1 MNRPVPDPPGR
12 GQESVWNFPRPPLLE
27 STDRRLRVALGG
39 VTVAETTSGLRVLE
53 TSHPPSYYLPPAD
66 CDLSLF
72 TRAAGSSFCEWKGHA
87 TYWTVTAGG
96 HIAERAAWS
105 YPDPT
110 PTFAAIRDHVAFYP
124 SAFECFVDDEAVTP
138 QPGGF
143 YGGWITSGVAGPFKG
158 VPDSHWW

>member
-1 MNRPVPDPPGR
+1 MGSEMCIRDR
-12 GQESVWNFPRPPLLE
+12 LEATGQ
-27 STDRRLRVALGG
+27 RLRVALGG
-39 VTVAETTSGLRVLE
+39 VTVAETTSGLRMLE

-72 TRAAGSSFCEWKGHA
+72 TQAVGSSFCEWKGHA
-87 TYWTVTAGG
+87 TYWTVAAGG
-96 HIAERAAWS
+96 RVAERAAWS

-110 PTFAAIRDHVAFYP
+110 PTFAAIRNHLAFYP

-158 VPDSHWW
+158 VPDSQWW